1 MTKVALGIIY
11 TPYLPGG
18 NELED
23 ALHYASKVL
32 GDCTNVHIFDA
43 ATDALTLLEEIDDA
57 EALVLV
63 GPGCEEGVK
72 REEYTLPTRRFEI
85 HEVPDEIR
93 ASLEGSLLLKDAI
106 RALDAL
112 AAVEG
117 RRLHVVAYRCGRG
130 SCRRALREAIM
141 EAGRLAGCLESQ

>member
-1 MTKVALGIIY
+1 MAKVALGIIY

-23 ALHYASKVL
+23 AIHYASKML
-32 GDCTNVHIFDA
+32 SGCRNVHVFDA
-43 ATDALTLLEEIDDA
+43 ATDALTLLEEIGDA
-57 EALVLV
+57 DTLVIL

-72 REEYTLPTRRFEI
+72 REEYMLPTRRFEI
-85 HEVPDEIR
+85 HEVPEEIR
-93 ASLEGSLLLKDAI
+93 ASLEGSLLVKDAV

-112 AAVEG
+112 ASAEG
-117 RRLHVVAYRCGRG
+117 RRLRVIAYRCGRG
-130 SCRRALREAIM
+130 SCRRALREAVV